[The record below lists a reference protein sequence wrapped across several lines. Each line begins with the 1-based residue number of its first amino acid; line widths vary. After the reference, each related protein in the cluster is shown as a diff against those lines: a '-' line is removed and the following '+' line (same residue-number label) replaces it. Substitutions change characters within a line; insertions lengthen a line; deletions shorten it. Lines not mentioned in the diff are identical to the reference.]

1 MAKKISQETFDDVVK
16 ENIEEFDMDAAEALQ
31 DAIKQ
36 FLKQG
41 VTLTN
46 IDTSGGVGRQEILD
60 AISELDK
67 VARSGGSTEGIL
79 NAIKSVSTMS
89 SKDYPLFERNLMLIN
104 EKGGLNS
111 LHLLFDVKQPT
122 SVLLATMS
130 LLNDLSKLNGKSL
143 RVLVHQLMML
153 FVQLKSETS
162 LSLVVVRDCVM

>member
-41 VTLTN
+41 VTLSN

-67 VARSGGSTEGIL
+67 VSRAGDATDEAILKAIST
-79 NAIKSVSTMS
+79 VSTLS
-89 SKDYPLFERNLMLIN
+89 SKDYPLYERNLMLIN
-104 EKGGLNS
+104 EKGALNS
-111 LHLLFDVKQPT
+111 LHLLFDVKRSS

-130 LLNDLSKLNGKSL
+130 LLNDLSKLSGTYFAFYFL
-143 RVLVHQLMML
+143 L
-153 FVQLKSETS
+153 E
-162 LSLVVVRDCVM
+162 

>member
-1 MAKKISQETFDDVVK
+1 MAKKISQETFDDVVR
-16 ENIEEFDMDAAEALQ
+16 ENMEEFDMEAAEALE

-67 VARSGGSTEGIL
+67 VARANDANDESILAAIAAVAMMST
-79 NAIKSVSTMS
+79 
-89 SKDYPLFERNLMLIN
+89 KDYPLYERNLMLIN

-111 LHLLFDVKQPT
+111 LHLLFDVKRST
-122 SVLLATMS
+122 AVLLATMS
-130 LLNDLSKLNGKSL
+130 LLNELSKLNGTSVMSTL
-143 RVLVHQLMML
+143 RPY
-153 FVQLKSETS
+153 
-162 LSLVVVRDCVM
+162 